1 MESSNRTRKNASK
14 RTKII
19 TEIVSQLS
27 LEEWNIVDLT
37 LRQFGLPWTDNWNG
51 EKKEYVVAMIEDAT
65 DDQLYELANHLN
77 IAGYANTK
85 SHLSRIPV
93 KELIKQVE
101 AQKALMISVAT
112 GGARIQTV
120 DDEYRERR
128 LELSSSLIE
137 LGIQDP
143 NSYSDLWNW
152 YDKWSDGSLPTYQ
165 SRRQYIS
172 ALYQPLLDSLSSK
185 LHLGELQSAKEPT
198 GWERVDRNVDKIV
211 AQLAEA
217 KDEEDF
223 QAVGL
228 LCREA
233 LISVAQ
239 AVYDPK
245 AHPPLDGVSIS
256 ETDANR
262 MIESYIANKLAGSSN
277 EIHRKFAKTAYQ
289 LAVGLQHRRTA
300 KFRDA
305 ALCIEATRSV
315 INTIAIISG
324 QRDP

>member
-1 MESSNRTRKNASK
+1 MGSSNKTKKNASARK
-14 RTKII
+14 RVI
-19 TEIVSQLS
+19 TEIASQLS
-27 LEEWNIVDLT
+27 LEEWSVVDLT
-37 LRQFGLPWTDNWNG
+37 LRQFGLPSTDNWGG
-51 EKKEYVVAMIEDAT
+51 EKKEYVVAIVENAT

-77 IAGYANTK
+77 ID
-85 SHLSRIPV
+85 SHADTSSRPLRIPL

-120 DDEYRERR
+120 DHEYRERR
-128 LELSSSLIE
+128 LKIFSSLTEIG
-137 LGIQDP
+137 LQDP
-143 NSYSDLWNW
+143 NSYSYLWCW

-185 LHLGELQSAKEPT
+185 LHLGELQSLKEPT

-245 AHPPLDGVSIS
+245 AHPSLDGVSIS
-256 ETDANR
+256 EADANR
-262 MIESYIANKLAGSSN
+262 MIESYTANKLVGSSN

-305 ALCIEATRSV
+305 ALCIEANRSV

>member
-1 MESSNRTRKNASK
+1 
-14 RTKII
+14 
-19 TEIVSQLS
+19 
-27 LEEWNIVDLT
+27 
-37 LRQFGLPWTDNWNG
+37 
-51 EKKEYVVAMIEDAT
+51 
-65 DDQLYELANHLN
+65 
-77 IAGYANTK
+77 
-85 SHLSRIPV
+85 
-93 KELIKQVE
+93 
-101 AQKALMISVAT
+101 
-112 GGARIQTV
+112 
-120 DDEYRERR
+120 
-128 LELSSSLIE
+128 
-137 LGIQDP
+137 
-143 NSYSDLWNW
+143 
-152 YDKWSDGSLPTYQ
+152 
-165 SRRQYIS
+165 
-172 ALYQPLLDSLSSK
+172 LLDSLSSK

-305 ALCIEATRSV
+305 ALCVEAIRSV